1 MIYEKCR
8 DLLLRECEQVQNAAD
23 IQEKITLAVSN
34 REWVVFEDNLTAMNA
49 IENKLETLE
58 KEREQL
64 FTVFETIIHQNNFSN
79 NLDAKGRFYSLV
91 SILSENQRNDLT
103 AIYRSLKIEALK
115 LRMRNDVLMTY
126 LSGIRATLKDF
137 FDLAFPDRSGKIY
150 TNQGTHLSHDMRSM
164 VLNTR
169 F

>member
-8 DLLLRECEQVQNAAD
+8 DILLRECEQVQNAAV

-34 REWVVFEDNLTAMNA
+34 REWTVFEDNLTAMNA
-49 IENKLETLE
+49 IESKLENLE
-58 KEREQL
+58 NEREQL
-64 FTVFETIIHQNNFSN
+64 FTVFETIIHQNNFSQ
-79 NLDAKGRFYSLV
+79 NLDAKGRFYALV
-91 SILSENQRNDLT
+91 SILPETQRNDLT

-115 LRMRNDVLMTY
+115 LRMRNDALMTY
-126 LSGIRATLKDF
+126 LSGIKATLKDF
-137 FDLAFPDRSGKIY
+137 FDLAFPDRSGKMY
-150 TNQGTHLSHDMRSM
+150 TNQRTHLSHDMRSM